1 MNKMNEAAANAQMV
15 TKLLFRLLPIQIVL
29 AAVNA
34 VSSIVSSVFASNY
47 VGNTAMTAIGLFG
60 PINMFINAIST
71 MLVGGA
77 GILCGKYM
85 GRNQQDKMQ
94 NVFSLDILLA
104 TLVGIVITLVLAVLG
119 GFDWSGFL
127 TRDPEVRPVF
137 DQYLIGQALGILPLM
152 IGNQLASFL
161 SLENKAGRTT
171 IASIAYLIVNVAF
184 NFLFVVQ
191 MKMEALGLA
200 LANSIGLWVFLLIQA
215 QFFISKKSHLRFT
228 VRKLDWKESTQ
239 IVRIG
244 VPGAASFG
252 YQTVRGLILNYLIM
266 AYVGSIGISAFAAS
280 DSLLK
285 IFWTVPTGMLAV
297 SRMMI
302 SVSVGEEDR
311 QTLTD
316 VMRVMFRK
324 FLPLMG
330 LISLCIILCS
340 IPMTRLFYR
349 DPSDPVYMMTV
360 WGLRILPLCMPLS
373 IICMHFSCYGQASDK
388 TLLVHILSIV
398 DGVAGC
404 VLFALATMPFMGMN
418 SAYWASVFNGVCTTA
433 IIFAYAWIKNRHFPK
448 NMEELM
454 VVPENFGVAE
464 NERMDLSIRNVEEVV
479 FISQK
484 VQRFCRSLG
493 VDERRS
499 YLAGLFLEEMA
510 GNVVE
515 HGFTKDKKNHSV
527 DVRAAYKDGE
537 VILRIKDDCVPFD
550 PAERRQIIDPDDIA
564 KNVGVR
570 LIYRM
575 ATGVDYQNI
584 LGMNVLTIR
593 I

>member
-1 MNKMNEAAANAQMV
+1 MNKKNDAAANAQMV

-119 GFDWSGFL
+119 GFDGSGFL
-127 TRDPEVRPVF
+127 TKDPEVRPMF
-137 DQYLIGQALGILPLM
+137 NQYLIGQALGVLPLM

-200 LANSIGLWVFLLIQA
+200 LANSIGLWVFLLIQG
-215 QFFISKKSHLRFT
+215 QFFISKKSNLRFT
-228 VRKLDWKESTQ
+228 VRKLDWKESAQ

-252 YQTVRGLILNYLIM
+252 YQTLRGLILNYLIM
-266 AYVGSIGISAFAAS
+266 AYVGSVGISAFAAS
-280 DSLLK
+280 DSLLR
-285 IFWTVPTGMLAV
+285 IFWTVPAGMLAV
-297 SRMMI
+297 SRMLI

-349 DPSDPVYMMTV
+349 DPSDPVYMMTA

-388 TLLVHILSIV
+388 TLLVHILSLV
-398 DGVAGC
+398 DGVIG
-404 VLFALATMPFMGMN
+404 VILFAFVTMPFMGMN
-418 SAYWASVFNGVCTTA
+418 SAYWASVFNGVCTTV

-454 VVPENFGVAE
+454 VIPGNFGVAE
-464 NERMDLSIRNVEEVV
+464 DERMDLSIHNVEEVV

-515 HGFTKDKKNHSV
+515 HGFTKDKKDHSV